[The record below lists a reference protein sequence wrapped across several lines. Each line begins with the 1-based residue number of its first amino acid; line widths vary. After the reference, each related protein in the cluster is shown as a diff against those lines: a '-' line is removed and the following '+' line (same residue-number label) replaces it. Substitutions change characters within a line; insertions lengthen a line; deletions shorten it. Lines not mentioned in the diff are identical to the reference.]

1 MYRKHSGATY
11 FISSPEMLLN
21 STGDTLK
28 YKTVA
33 SVAQQA
39 IHIGKETLFWATQLT
54 LHERKKLTAAKAAA
68 EAEAAAAAA
77 ATAAASGD
85 VIVIDAPNAVGGSSG
100 TATPTSTENVGATS
114 SSSFSSS
121 TSTKNPFSKS
131 KPKDS
136 LFGAVYPEGV
146 LPVLGEKKCRAMV
159 VRTREWESFVLKQ
172 KY

>member
-33 SVAQQA
+33 TVAQQA

-68 EAEAAAAAA
+68 EAEAAATAA

-100 TATPTSTENVGATS
+100 TATPTSTENVGAGRIRSICTTNNGS
-114 SSSFSSS
+114 REFLPSFH
-121 TSTKNPFSKS
+121 
-131 KPKDS
+131 
-136 LFGAVYPEGV
+136 
-146 LPVLGEKKCRAMV
+146 
-159 VRTREWESFVLKQ
+159 RTRK
-172 KY
+172 KPI